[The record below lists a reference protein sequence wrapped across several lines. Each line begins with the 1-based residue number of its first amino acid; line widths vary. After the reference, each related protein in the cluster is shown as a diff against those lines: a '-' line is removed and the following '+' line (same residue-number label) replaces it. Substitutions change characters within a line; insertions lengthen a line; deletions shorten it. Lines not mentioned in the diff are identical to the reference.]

1 MTNFFSLFQDVKIE
15 MQILSTDDTT
25 YFKDCNFKYVEMNYE
40 PPWDTLCNQSV
51 YFRGRP
57 KVG

>member
-40 PPWDTLCNQSV
+40 PPWDTV
-51 YFRGRP
+51 DP
-57 KVG
+57 V